1 MSKVIRLVGRGD
13 KIPILASGSKPV
25 LLNSELPCVV
35 EQVFHGIKGP
45 GWEGEWELKL
55 SSSLVH
61 QASTLAWGCV
71 FSRELHVSVTPV
83 QITCRLYV
91 FQS

>member
-25 LLNSELPCVV
+25 LFNSELPCVV
-35 EQVFHGIKGP
+35 EQVFQCIKGP
-45 GWEGEWELKL
+45 SWEGEWELKL

-71 FSRELHVSVTPV
+71 LSRGLHVSVTLV